1 MSPMSEDRLDQSLLA
16 ELQALDQLRTR
27 YQLDNPA
34 AQLGPEDPD
43 VRRMLEAMAYS
54 LVRTRIK
61 TQRNLQATW
70 RRLLSSYFQFLL
82 QPLPAMTLAQAKVTA
97 GVSEPVVLPR
107 GSHLKLRTLDGFV
120 GNFTTTCEL
129 RVLPANL
136 TGLELVQ
143 RRDGYRLVLYM
154 ESQYRRSEDLGV
166 LRFHI
171 HYLNNYLS
179 ALRVQRNLELHL
191 QGASVVYDSVVRP
204 DTVGT
209 PCQASFGSYFEEHYE
224 ADDQNPLEKARNF
237 FHFPEADLFINIRV
251 PSAQRAWL
259 RFAIVL
265 DLDGDFPRDPPL
277 FRENFLP
284 WVVPISNTL
293 RTLSRPIEVDGTQ
306 DAYPI
311 RYPMEDYSFV
321 LHRSYG
327 VFRLTQGGLERLH
340 SAVLNSIAPSYEVEE
355 RNDLGVPGAYA
366 LIVRMPEAVAKP
378 QQLVVD
384 ATWFQPEFASHA
396 LGPISVRLWD
406 RVVPGL
412 LWESVGVVRAP
423 LECAL
428 RQDADRLL
436 HLLSLKMKP
445 ILDCDEVRAV
455 LAMFGSID
463 AGAYRDLPR
472 RLSDVGVEVVPDGQ
486 LGGAGIRHLYHVV
499 MRPPEPEEEA
509 LHARFL
515 TQLGGLL
522 DAWDFEARVELR
534 IESGSGPLRALPA
547 VSAYR
552 ERTR

>member
-1 MSPMSEDRLDQSLLA
+1 MTAERLDQSLLA
-16 ELQALDQLRTR
+16 ELYALDQLRTR

-34 AQLGPEDPD
+34 AQLGAEDPD

-54 LVRTRIK
+54 LVRTRHK

-97 GVSEPVVLPR
+97 GVSESVVLPR

-120 GNFTTTCEL
+120 GTFTTQNEL

-136 TGLELVQ
+136 TGIDLLL

-154 ESQYRRSEDLGV
+154 EAQYRRSEDLGV

-179 ALRVQRNLELHL
+179 ALRVQRNLERHL
-191 QGASVVYDSVVRP
+191 QGAAVVYDSAVRA
-204 DTVGT
+204 DTVGI

-224 ADDQNPLEKARNF
+224 GDDQNPLERARNF
-237 FHFPEADLFINIRV
+237 FHFPEADLFINVRV
-251 PSAQRAWL
+251 PPAQRAWL
-259 RFAIVL
+259 RFAVIL
-265 DLDGDFPRDPPL
+265 DLDADFPRDPPL
-277 FRENFLP
+277 YRENFLP
-284 WVVPISNTL
+284 WVVPISNTV
-293 RTLSRPIEVDGTQ
+293 RSLSRPIEVDGTQ

-311 RYPMEDYSFV
+311 RYAMDDYSFV
-321 LHRSYG
+321 LQRSHG
-327 VFRLTQGGLERLH
+327 VSRLTPGGLERLY
-340 SAVLNSIAPSYEVEE
+340 SAALSSLAPSYEVEE
-355 RNDLGVPGAYA
+355 RSDLGVPGAYA
-366 LIVRMPEAVAKP
+366 LILRMPEAIAKS

-396 LGPISVRLWD
+396 IGPIAIRLWD

-412 LWESVGVVRAP
+412 LWESVGGVRSP
-423 LECAL
+423 LECPL

-445 ILDCDEVRAV
+445 ILDCEEIAAV
-455 LAMFGSID
+455 LSMFGTID
-463 AGAYRDLPR
+463 AGVYRDLPR
-472 RLSDVGVEVVPDGQ
+472 RLTDVAVEVVPDGQ
-486 LGGAGIRHLYHVV
+486 LQGAGIRHLYHVV

-515 TQLGGLL
+515 RQLGALL
-522 DAWDFEARVELR
+522 DAWDFEARAELR
-534 IESGSGPLRALPA
+534 VESAAGSLKVLPA
-547 VSAYR
+547 LSAYR